1 MHAAISYYF
10 AQIVD
15 LIINRAETFMHN
27 SVNVWGYTEILP
39 HN

>member
-15 LIINRAETFMHN
+15 LNRVETFMHD
-27 SVNVWGYTEILP
+27 SLNVWGYTEILP
-39 HN
+39 RN